1 MTTMYESGSPY
12 IMTGADIVRMG
23 EPAEMLVGGKNY
35 NTALISRVE
44 GIRSPQ
50 FRAIPA
56 TAFQLVLDQSRV
68 NAALIYQIVDAAMAD
83 VDWTSPA
90 VASDHTFFTTFVRRT
105 AEEIRKAMGFD
116 ENSRILLISTEG
128 ATDPVG
134 YERVVGKK

>member
-44 GIRSPQ
+44 GIRTPQ

-83 VDWTSPA
+83 VDWTSPPLLPTTPSSPPSCA
-90 VASDHTFFTTFVRRT
+90 VPLRT
-105 AEEIRKAMGFD
+105 SARLWLARAPAPACVTLSIR
-116 ENSRILLISTEG
+116 S
-128 ATDPVG
+128 
-134 YERVVGKK
+134 